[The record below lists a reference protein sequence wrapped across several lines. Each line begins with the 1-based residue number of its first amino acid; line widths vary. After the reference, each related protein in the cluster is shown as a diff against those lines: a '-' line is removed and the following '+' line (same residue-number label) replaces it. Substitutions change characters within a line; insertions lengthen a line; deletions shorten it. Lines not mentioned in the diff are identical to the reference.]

1 MAAALFHKAPA
12 TDYSSARTCC
22 LSLQG
27 VSEFSDVTLVVEDQ
41 SALEAHKVVLSAKNP
56 FKRTN
61 MEDEFWIQASDGTT
75 LPVLYTKN
83 TAIAVIKRTHNQ
95 HPADAV
101 EPKIS
106 KTFEKQVIHEARN
119 TLFRKVS

>member
-1 MAAALFHKAPA
+1 
-12 TDYSSARTCC
+12 
-22 LSLQG
+22 
-27 VSEFSDVTLVVEDQ
+27 
-41 SALEAHKVVLSAKNP
+41 
-56 FKRTN
+56 

-83 TAIAVIKRTHNQ
+83 TAITVIKRIHNQ

-119 TLFRKVS
+119 TLFRKVSSFRGVMRDNH